1 MRERLRDLVA
11 DVFGLAPA
19 DVPDDA
25 SPDTIPA
32 WDSLHHLELMLGLEL
47 EFGVKISTQDIPE
60 LLSVEAIEA
69 YLREQGVAEAA

>member
-1 MRERLRDLVA
+1 MRERLRELVA

-19 DVPDDA
+19 EIGDDA

-32 WDSLHHLELMLGLEL
+32 WDSLHHLELMMGLEL
-47 EFGVKISTQDIPE
+47 EFGVKVSTEDIPE
-60 LLSVEAIEA
+60 LTSVEAIEA